1 VAAPANSRRRVGLV
15 LTGGTIAA
23 EPGAGG
29 ALAVSG
35 DSPGTAEVGLL
46 AAAAG
51 PGADLDVVT
60 RSPVR
65 LLSENLEPADW
76 IPIATAVR
84 ELAETEAVTGVV
96 VFHGTDTM
104 AYTAAALS
112 YLLSD
117 LDKPVVLTG
126 SNLPPNQPGSDAIRN
141 AEVALAALAGL
152 APGTYV
158 AFAGEPALPG
168 LVHLGTRVRKRQASG
183 QTYASVHGEPVGRV
197 EAGRF
202 EAVAAAPAPSAAGR
216 GFHCRVEPRVMA
228 LRLHPGLDFEVAFG
242 AVLAGEC
249 RGVVVE
255 LYASATGPDTDD
267 AHSLPRFIRR
277 CGERGVPVLT
287 TVNIAPGQEGNPYE
301 TTVAVAEAGGV
312 FLEGMLP
319 ETAIVKLMWAL
330 AQHDDADDVKRLM
343 ATPIAGD
350 MPAKRTAP
358 AG

>member
-1 VAAPANSRRRVGLV
+1 
-15 LTGGTIAA
+15 
-23 EPGAGG
+23 
-29 ALAVSG
+29 
-35 DSPGTAEVGLL
+35 
-46 AAAAG
+46 
-51 PGADLDVVT
+51 
-60 RSPVR
+60 
-65 LLSENLEPADW
+65 
-76 IPIATAVR
+76 
-84 ELAETEAVTGVV
+84 
-96 VFHGTDTM
+96 
-104 AYTAAALS
+104 
-112 YLLSD
+112 
-117 LDKPVVLTG
+117 
-126 SNLPPNQPGSDAIRN
+126 
-141 AEVALAALAGL
+141 
-152 APGTYV
+152 
-158 AFAGEPALPG
+158 
-168 LVHLGTRVRKRQASG
+168 
-183 QTYASVHGEPVGRV
+183 
-197 EAGRF
+197 
-202 EAVAAAPAPSAAGR
+202 
-216 GFHCRVEPRVMA
+216 MA